1 MDFILTMHELSKR
14 YRHFQAL
21 DKLTMHIPK
30 GSIYG
35 LIGRNGAGKTTLIR
49 TIAGLQRPDEGFYC
63 LNGIKHT
70 DPRMAAVRQK
80 TGAIVEMPA
89 IYLDMSA
96 SENLQAQNLL
106 LGKPKNDQVERRLKR
121 LGLDQT
127 GTKKARN
134 FSLGMRQRLGIASA
148 LASDPEFLILDEP
161 FNGLDPQGTADLRQL
176 IVSLNQQGM
185 TILISS
191 HLLDELS
198 RLATH
203 YGFIDHG
210 TLIQE
215 LSAEELQKQ
224 CRGGWRLT
232 VTNPQLCIQVAQRL
246 HYACEQAENDVLI
259 DGGGNISELL
269 LKLAEAGCPVQ
280 ALHQQDE
287 SLESYYLDLIGG
299 DKHA

>member
-1 MDFILTMHELSKR
+1 MDFILTTHELSKR
-14 YRHFQAL
+14 YRRFQAL
-21 DKLTMHIPK
+21 DRLTMHIPK

-63 LNGIKHT
+63 LNGVKHT
-70 DPRMAAVRQK
+70 DPRIAAVRRK
-80 TGAIVEMPA
+80 VGAIVETPA

-161 FNGLDPQGTADLRQL
+161 FNGLDPQGTADLRQTYGC
-176 IVSLNQQGM
+176 VSG
-185 TILISS
+185 
-191 HLLDELS
+191 
-198 RLATH
+198 
-203 YGFIDHG
+203 
-210 TLIQE
+210 
-215 LSAEELQKQ
+215 
-224 CRGGWRLT
+224 
-232 VTNPQLCIQVAQRL
+232 
-246 HYACEQAENDVLI
+246 
-259 DGGGNISELL
+259 
-269 LKLAEAGCPVQ
+269 
-280 ALHQQDE
+280 
-287 SLESYYLDLIGG
+287 YL
-299 DKHA
+299 